1 MQNGLDVV
9 LLVIAR
15 GLEGILRRSMVAG
28 ALGDGRTATCDSTG
42 LALTA
47 FGHASI
53 RCAGGKGGVMSH
65 RVNA

>member
-28 ALGDGRTATCDSTG
+28 ALGDGTRATCDSTG

-47 FGHASI
+47 FGRLAMLPFG
-53 RCAGGKGGVMSH
+53 AQEGKVGL
-65 RVNA
+65 